1 MSPISGPWSAN
12 VSRTLRE
19 TLEAFASEMVTSE
32 ILMNALAD
40 GGYDAPPE
48 RADDLEDF
56 ANGSLRAEI
65 TAVLGGEVA
74 DAVIE
79 GIGPVLIMMR
89 RSERDTSVPRAT
101 SPSPSP
107 SPPPSTT
114 RPNTPTPVSQGASQ
128 GATQAPSPSVA
139 PTVAPLPA
147 VPSAVVRSLRP
158 VSRPDL
164 PSVPPA
170 RAAIPIPPT
179 LLHGPR
185 HLKPTKSTPP
195 ARAATPA
202 PRPPSE
208 PDARGTQRSHT
219 GTDLIDLAVVTADDT
234 LTTVLG
240 AKFEGRRI
248 VVGPSLAEMPRAR
261 VVLIDTRHAFEEL
274 SSTWP
279 AARAPHVAVLWP
291 ADNRERALFEAVQ
304 PHVPRVVC
312 AGDEAELA
320 DVVMLVTLQLTPP

>member
-1 MSPISGPWSAN
+1 M
-12 VSRTLRE
+12 RE
-19 TLEAFASEMVTSE
+19 TLEAFASELVTSE

-40 GGYDAPPE
+40 GGWDAPPE

-56 ANGSLRAEI
+56 ANGPLRSEI

-74 DAVIE
+74 DAVVE
-79 GIGPVLIMMR
+79 GLGPVLVMMR
-89 RSERDTSVPRAT
+89 RSERDT
-101 SPSPSP
+101 
-107 SPPPSTT
+107 
-114 RPNTPTPVSQGASQ
+114 
-128 GATQAPSPSVA
+128 
-139 PTVAPLPA
+139 A
-147 VPSAVVRSLRP
+147 VPSATSTGEMAVPANIAPPPGPSEVPTIAPSPAPPPPVVRALRP

-164 PSVPPA
+164 PSLPRPDFPSTPPA

-185 HLKPTKSTPP
+185 HAKSVKSTPP

-202 PRPPSE
+202 PRPPTE
-208 PDARGTQRSHT
+208 PELSPRRTQRAPT
-219 GTDLIDLAVVTADDT
+219 GADLIDLAVVTADEA
-234 LTTVLG
+234 LTAELAT
-240 AKFEGRRI
+240 KFAGRRV
-248 VVGPSLAEMPRAR
+248 VVGPALAEMPRAR
-261 VVLIDTRHAFEEL
+261 VVLIDTRHAFDEL

-279 AARAPHVAVLWP
+279 AARSPHVAVLWP
-291 ADNRERALFEAVQ
+291 ADSRERGLFEALQ